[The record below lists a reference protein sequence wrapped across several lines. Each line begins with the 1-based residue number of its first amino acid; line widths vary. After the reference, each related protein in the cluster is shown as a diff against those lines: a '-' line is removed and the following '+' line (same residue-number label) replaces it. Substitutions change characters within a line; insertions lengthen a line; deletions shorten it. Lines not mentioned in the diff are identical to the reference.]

1 MLISL
6 YSRVILI
13 VADIFSLFLAIN
25 IALFL
30 RYVLADHFS
39 IAPPNNTAMYF
50 KFTLVYIVVF
60 ITFCLF
66 GIYRNRFDFWQEMQR
81 VIKGLA
87 YSIIIILSVLAMLKQ
102 NQDYS
107 RFVLVSSFII
117 AGFLIPLQKYLLKRV
132 LYKIGWWKKEAKLIG
147 RDRFFFKHVLRN
159 PYLGYVHSKRENAK
173 TLFVSSSHTKEQLE
187 KILHQALCQK
197 QEVIFIPTIKNFD
210 FSDAHIIH
218 LFNAR
223 SNLIIVENNLLKKI
237 NRFLKSVIDYL
248 LSVLILPLLLI
259 LIGLIAW
266 RIKRED
272 GGSVFFKQ
280 TRLGQGSREFE
291 CFKFRSMRE
300 NSDELLQKYL
310 VDHPEEVDYYD
321 TYHKYRNDPRITK
334 IGAFIRKTSLDELP
348 QIFNVLRGEMS
359 LIGPRPYMPSERPKI
374 GENVDMILAVKPG
387 ITGLWQVSG
396 RSDVDFASRVE
407 IDVWYVRN
415 WSIWN
420 DMIILIKT
428 IQVVLKRKGAS

>member
-1 MLISL
+1 MLKSL
-6 YSRVILI
+6 YSRIILI
-13 VADIFSLFLAIN
+13 SADIFILFVSILAALGLRNLLESSFELAAPLN
-25 IALFL
+25 I
-30 RYVLADHFS
+30 S
-39 IAPPNNTAMYF
+39 IYL
-50 KFTLVYIVVF
+50 KFTLLYVVMLLA
-60 ITFCLF
+60 FCSQ

-102 NQDYS
+102 NQEYS

-132 LYKIGWWKKEAKLIG
+132 LYTIGWWKKEAKLIG
-147 RDRFFFKHVLRN
+147 KDRFFFKHVLRN

-187 KILHQALCQK
+187 NILHQALCQR

-210 FSDAHIIH
+210 FSDTHIIH

-223 SNLIIVENNLLKKI
+223 ANLIIVENNLLKKI

-248 LSVLILPLLLI
+248 VSVLIFPLLLI

-280 TRLGQGSREFE
+280 TRLGQDFREFE

-310 VDHPEEVDYYD
+310 ADHPEEVEYYD
-321 TYHKYRNDPRITK
+321 MYHKYQNDPRITK

-348 QIFNVLRGEMS
+348 QIFNVLKGEMS
-359 LIGPRPYMPSERPKI
+359 LIGPRPYMLNEKEKI

-387 ITGLWQVSG
+387 VTGLWQVSG
-396 RSDVDFASRVE
+396 RSDVNFYSRVE
-407 IDVWYVRN
+407 MDIWYVRN